1 MGWSGGGAGLVTEG
15 QETAALQSAAATAAK
30 LEPKCCSITPA
41 CSRWLTFRIHTL
53 CYYFILHYFRQSH
66 NGACSSPNLVLG
78 TRSQARLGDPLCP
91 EQTGNVS
98 WRNLIQLLI
107 IYLLFHRSRYQW
119 LLYFLRTMPPSFLK
133 IYLIETY
140 FTQTRDTS
148 QIKGRKKIEA
158 IVYVFQSVYW

>member
-1 MGWSGGGAGLVTEG
+1 MRGSNIAIWRPHYDVLPLSSSLSKWPPSVQDHYDLITLRMGWSGGGAGLVTEG

-98 WRNLIQLLI
+98 
-107 IYLLFHRSRYQW
+107 
-119 LLYFLRTMPPSFLK
+119 
-133 IYLIETY
+133 
-140 FTQTRDTS
+140 
-148 QIKGRKKIEA
+148 
-158 IVYVFQSVYW
+158 